1 MSPLTLGSLG
11 LGAVIVLLL
20 VRVPIGVTLGGVAV
34 IGIWLLVGAKSALG
48 IVAAIPY
55 EFAAHWSLSSIPM
68 FLLMGYACYHA
79 RLTEGLFRAA
89 RVWLGGLPGGLGV
102 ASIWGAAMFS
112 AVTGSSVAC
121 AAAMG
126 RIAVPEMLK
135 YKYSGPLAA
144 GVVAAAGTMGSLIP
158 PSVIFL
164 IYGIFAEVPISKLFM
179 AGVLPGVLSAVNYS
193 LMTIA
198 IVAAKPHLA
207 PRAPAAR
214 FSEKLAVAWET
225 WPVLALAAS
234 VLGGLF
240 GGVFTPTEA
249 GAVGALLAF
258 LVAAAKRTLSW
269 HGTLEATRETLS
281 ATASI
286 FIIAVGAALLTRF
299 LALTGLPEEMAAAAA
314 VFHDNPLVLV
324 IGVSV
329 LYLILGCF
337 LDPIGIMLLT
347 LPVLLPVFEAVKIDL
362 IWMGVILTK
371 YLEIGL
377 LTPPVGLNVFVLKT
391 VVGDRMS
398 LESIFRGVALFIAT
412 DLVTV
417 SLLIAFPSISLYLPG
432 LLE

>member
-11 LGAVIVLLL
+11 FAAVIVLLL

-34 IGIWLLVGAKSALG
+34 VGIWLLVGAKGALG

-79 RLTEGLFRAA
+79 QLTEGLFRAA
-89 RVWLGGLPGGLGV
+89 RVWLGGLPG
-102 ASIWGAAMFS
+102 A
-112 AVTGSSVAC
+112 
-121 AAAMG
+121 
-126 RIAVPEMLK
+126 
-135 YKYSGPLAA
+135 LAA

-164 IYGIFAEVPISKLFM
+164 IYGIFAEVPISKLFI
-179 AGVLPGVLSAVNYS
+179 AGVLPGLLSAVNYS

-225 WPVLALAAS
+225 WPVLAVAFG
-234 VLGGLF
+234 VFGGLF

-314 VFHDNPLVLV
+314 MFQDNQLVLV
-324 IGVSV
+324 IGVSL
-329 LYLILGCF
+329 LYLVLGCF

-391 VVGDRMS
+391 VVGDRMP
-398 LESIFRGVALFIAT
+398 LEAIFRGVTLFILT

-417 SLLIAFPSISLYLPG
+417 SLLIAFPSISLYLPS